1 MSNCGKCIYYGKR
14 TETCDFYLITG
25 VRRGCGIED
34 CRHYERLK
42 GKKRPPPPV
51 VTPAKPKEPRRV
63 RTFANGEEMMELYK
77 RGMNDNEIAQ
87 EIGCS
92 SRNVTYWRSR
102 VGLPPQGKRGRK
114 KKEERNAGNGRI

>member
-1 MSNCGKCIYYGKR
+1 MKKCCKCIYYCKR
-14 TETCDFYLITG
+14 TTTCDYYIITEQ
-25 VRRGCGIED
+25 RRGCSIANCDKFE
-34 CRHYERLK
+34 ELK
-42 GKKRPPPPV
+42 HKRRPPPPV

-87 EIGCS
+87 EVGCS

-102 VGLPPQGKRGRK
+102 VGLSPQGKRGRK
-114 KKEERNAGNGRI
+114 KKEE